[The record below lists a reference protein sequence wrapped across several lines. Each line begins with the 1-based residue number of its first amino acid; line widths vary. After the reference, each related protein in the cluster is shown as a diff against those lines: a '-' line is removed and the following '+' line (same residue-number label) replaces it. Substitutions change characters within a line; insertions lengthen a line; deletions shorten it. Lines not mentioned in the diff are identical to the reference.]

1 MYNGER
7 IVSWTNDNVKTGSS
21 YAKDW
26 NWTFIPYR
34 KVNSESTK
42 DLNVRLETV
51 KILDKISVKDF
62 MTLVLAMISRM
73 YTESTGHKAEVDT
86 WIYIKLKSFCTTMET
101 MNSVKV
107 QPEEC
112 EKYFQ

>member
-1 MYNGER
+1 
-7 IVSWTNDNVKTGSS
+7 
-21 YAKDW
+21 
-26 NWTFIPYR
+26 
-34 KVNSESTK
+34 
-42 DLNVRLETV
+42 
-51 KILDKISVKDF
+51 